1 MAAGDLDAL
10 QEKLESLRP
19 LTPEQVAALRGML
32 KGDEIEA
39 VYASNAIEGNTLTLG
54 ETALVIQNGI
64 TISGK
69 PLKDHLEA
77 LDHIEA
83 LRYVEELI
91 GGAALDQRALREVHA
106 LVMRRSRPDAAGRY
120 RDIPVAIAGT
130 SFTPPP
136 ALLVPER
143 MDAVFTA
150 YAAQREREHPAI
162 VAADLHQGIVD
173 VHPFEDGNGRTARL
187 AMNLHLL
194 QHRFPLTIIDPND
207 RQPYIE
213 AIAAVQQGVDAAAF
227 RRFVVS
233 NVSRS
238 LRRYLTALGEAEL
251 PLE

>member
-1 MAAGDLDAL
+1 MAARSLDAVQQRL
-10 QEKLESLRP
+10 PALRP
-19 LTPEQVAALRGML
+19 LTPEQVVALRGML
-32 KGDEIEA
+32 KGDEIEF

-64 TISGK
+64 TVSGK

-91 GGAALDQRALREVHA
+91 EGPALTQRNLREIHA
-106 LVMRRSRPDAAGRY
+106 LVMRCSRPEAAGRY

-130 SFTPPP
+130 DFRPPP
-136 ALLVPER
+136 AILVPER
-143 MDAVFTA
+143 MDAVFEA
-150 YAAQREREHPAI
+150 YVSRRETQHPAI

-194 QHRFPLTIIDPND
+194 QYRFPLTIIHPTD
-207 RQPYIE
+207 RQAYIE
-213 AIAAVQQGVDAAAF
+213 AIATVQQGIEAETF
-227 RRFVVS
+227 RSFVIE
-233 NVSRS
+233 NVARS
-238 LRRYLTALGEAEL
+238 LKRYLHALGEPAA
-251 PLE
+251 PSA